1 VACTGG
7 TQLGLGLLD
16 LDGLSEQVLLTLSGV
31 LLNELSH
38 WRRSRN
44 GSGVIS
50 VDTDHGWRT
59 ARFMVYSKGIRV
71 LV

>member
-38 WRRSRN
+38 WRRWGDWEDAREVDELVARLSN
-44 GSGVIS
+44 G
-50 VDTDHGWRT
+50 
-59 ARFMVYSKGIRV
+59 GITV
-71 LV
+71 QA